1 MKKVFLFSECD
12 YIAANTKEEAIELYE
27 NKGGLD
33 GSELKEAIENVEEID
48 EQKMKN
54 TIINIDVEDE
64 DTGQTEWVPIP
75 LFDILQEADPEGAKF
90 EGAFWLVSI
99 EP

>member
-12 YIAANTKEEAIELYE
+12 YIAANTKDEAVELYKNE
-27 NKGGLD
+27 GGLE
-33 GSELKEAIENVEEID
+33 GSELQEAVESVEEID
-48 EQKMKN
+48 ELKMKN
-54 TIINIDVEDE
+54 TVIGFDVEDE
-64 DTGQTEWVPIP
+64 DTGQNECVPIP
-75 LFDILQEADPEGAKF
+75 LFDVLKEADPEGTV

>member
-27 NKGGLD
+27 NEGGLE
-33 GSELKEAIENVEEID
+33 GSELKEAIESVEEID
-48 EQKMKN
+48 EEKLVATMI
-54 TIINIDVEDE
+54 TFDVQDE
-64 DTGQTEWVPIP
+64 DSEETEHVPIP
-75 LFDILQEADPEGAKF
+75 LLDLLKEADPEGAKF